1 MQQQMYLH
9 HDPSG
14 KIKRFHSFTVDQINV
29 DGFLQNSLN
38 FFGSDAFKQLPNQ
51 MYFLLMILPTVSTK
65 D

>member
-38 FFGSDAFKQLPNQ
+38 FFGSDAFKIESFFSAHFQLAEE
-51 MYFLLMILPTVSTK
+51 T
-65 D
+65 